1 MRATY
6 SSGPPTS
13 NLVISKTR
21 VAPLKSR
28 TIPQLELCEAHL
40 LAKLLTSTSQT
51 LDIPLENIYAYTDS
65 TIVLAWLDGS
75 PQRYKIYVANRIV
88 NTINLIPPNAWR
100 HVPTLQNP
108 ADCASRG
115 ITAQELI
122 HHQLWWHGP
131 LWLQQE
137 PLNFPTQPAASK
149 IKQLQETEAKPQ
161 PQQCNLTSTPP
172 ADELLETKS
181 NSLLS
186 LIKITCWIKR
196 FTAKSQQKTV
206 PKDLTLSRAEGAA
219 AEEFLLKRSQART
232 FTAELQQLKAR
243 PPKNLST
250 KSRLLALHPYM
261 DKKNLLRVG
270 GRLNNSSLPE
280 EQKHPL
286 ILSST
291 DIFSKLL
298 LQHYH
303 HQLSHCGP
311 SVLMAHSGNLYH
323 IIGVRR
329 LARSVCSSCI
339 VCRKAAAKAGPQL
352 MGQLP
357 PSRLD
362 PDLAF
367 FHTGIDF
374 AGPYITR
381 EGPVRKPTYLKSYL
395 AVFVCFCTKAVHL
408 EVVKD
413 LTTDSF
419 VASLIKFVSRRSL
432 PLNIH
437 TDNGSN
443 LVGAKNELYDLYKF
457 LQDKKNQNLIQ
468 SYLFSQKVTW
478 HTIPERAPHFGGLWE
493 AAVKAAKHH
502 LERVVGSQR
511 LTYDELETV
520 VCQAEACMNSRPL
533 GSITSHSPD
542 GLTPLTPGHFLTGRA
557 MRAYPVPK
565 VDFKP
570 TPLQRWV
577 HCQRMGQQFWKRWSQ
592 EYLQQLQKAV
602 KWHKKQKNYQV
613 GDIVMLTDGNV
624 YQCQWTMAKVV
635 AVYPGKD
642 GVVRA
647 VDVQVELAIKPTE
660 CNSKAEYHTKLTT
673 RTAIY
678 RRPVHKLAM
687 LLAADEVPEKAET
700 SPEDQEEDP

>member
-1 MRATY
+1 MWEQLQSARGTET
-6 SSGPPTS
+6 SSHPLLNRYFQQIASAALSSSTQSLWTFRPHGSLWKPVSYHWSETTGQECVFQLHCLQESSS
-13 NLVISKTR
+13 N
-21 VAPLKSR
+21 SR
-28 TIPQLELCEAHL
+28 TSANGPTTSIAVGPRPGILPYWHRLCWAL
-40 LAKLLTSTSQT
+40 
-51 LDIPLENIYAYTDS
+51 
-65 TIVLAWLDGS
+65 
-75 PQRYKIYVANRIV
+75 
-88 NTINLIPPNAWR
+88 
-100 HVPTLQNP
+100 
-108 ADCASRG
+108 
-115 ITAQELI
+115 
-122 HHQLWWHGP
+122 HHQRRSCKKTNL
-131 LWLQQE
+131 
-137 PLNFPTQPAASK
+137 
-149 IKQLQETEAKPQ
+149 PQ
-161 PQQCNLTSTPP
+161 IIS
-172 ADELLETKS
+172 
-181 NSLLS
+181 
-186 LIKITCWIKR
+186 
-196 FTAKSQQKTV
+196 
-206 PKDLTLSRAEGAA
+206 G
-219 AEEFLLKRSQART
+219 
-232 FTAELQQLKAR
+232 
-243 PPKNLST
+243 
-250 KSRLLALHPYM
+250 
-261 DKKNLLRVG
+261 
-270 GRLNNSSLPE
+270 
-280 EQKHPL
+280 
-286 ILSST
+286 
-291 DIFSKLL
+291 
-298 LQHYH
+298 
-303 HQLSHCGP
+303 
-311 SVLMAHSGNLYH
+311 SV
-323 IIGVRR
+323 R
-329 LARSVCSSCI
+329 
-339 VCRKAAAKAGPQL
+339 
-352 MGQLP
+352 
-357 PSRLD
+357 
-362 PDLAF
+362 
-367 FHTGIDF
+367 
-374 AGPYITR
+374 
-381 EGPVRKPTYLKSYL
+381 
-395 AVFVCFCTKAVHL
+395 TKAVHL

-419 VASLIKFVSRRSL
+419 VASLIRFVSRRSL

-437 TDNGSN
+437 TSN

-502 LERVVGSQR
+502 LKRVVSSQR

-613 GDIVMLTDGNV
+613 GDIVMLTDGKV

-647 VDVQVELAIKPTE
+647 VDVQVELAIKPTK
-660 CNSKAEYHTKLTT
+660 CNSKAEYLTKLTT

-700 SPEDQEEDP
+700 LPEEPEEDP